1 MGAGG
6 RRTAHGAPAVVH
18 HGRVAPLVSVLMPFR
33 NSAETL
39 PGAVA
44 SILAQRGVGV
54 ELIAVDDGSED
65 GGAEIVE
72 AMAGGGRLELLRTP
86 GRGIAA
92 ALLAAAR
99 AASGRWLARMDADDL
114 CAPDRLAAQVAMLRS
129 DPSLGAVGTQVET
142 VGAEPAGEGLRRY
155 VRWQNALLTPE
166 DHARDLFVESPLCHP
181 SVVMRR
187 EAYDAVGGYRDP
199 PWAEDYDLWLR
210 LSAGG
215 FGLAKVPRVLLSWR
229 HRPDR
234 LTLTDA
240 RYEPARFRQA
250 KAHYLAPVLA
260 RMARPLVV
268 WGAGPTGRR
277 LARDLEHHGIRATR
291 FVDIDPRKIGG
302 VARGVPIVPP
312 EALERD
318 RETILVAVGARGAR
332 ALIRTRLGDM
342 GFAEGRDFLCAA

>member
-1 MGAGG
+1 M
-6 RRTAHGAPAVVH
+6 
-18 HGRVAPLVSVLMPFR
+18 
-33 NSAETL
+33 
-39 PGAVA
+39 A
-44 SILAQRGVGV
+44 SIVGQRGVGV
-54 ELIAVDDGSED
+54 ELVAVDDGSTD
-65 GGAEIVE
+65 GGGQIVE
-72 AMAGGGRLELLRTP
+72 AAARQGRVRLVLLRTP
-86 GRGIAA
+86 GLGIVSALRTAA
-92 ALLAAAR
+92 GAAT
-99 AASGRWLARMDADDL
+99 GPWLARMDADDL
-114 CAPDRLAAQVAMLRS
+114 CAPDRLATQVAMLRS
-129 DPSLGAVGTQVET
+129 DAGLGAVGTQVELI
-142 VGAEPAGEGLRRY
+142 GADPAGEGLRRY
-155 VRWQNALLTPE
+155 VEWQNSLLTPE

-187 EAYDAVGGYRDP
+187 DAFEAVGGYRDP

-240 RYEPARFRQA
+240 RYEAARFREA

-277 LARDLEHHGIRATR
+277 LARDLEHIGIRATR

-312 EALERD
+312 EALEGS
-318 RETILVAVGARGAR
+318 RESVLVAVGARGAR
-332 ALIRTRLGDM
+332 ELIRARLGEM
-342 GFAEGRDFLCAA
+342 GFVEGRDFLCAA